1 MSNRHM
7 RRALERL
14 QLQYP
19 MPNPDLEPLELE
31 EVPELALPDIN
42 PYQEL
47 AAILDY
53 ENEERS
59 TPSDP
64 EFDFDQELVTS
75 PEPDHESDSESRAA
89 DDIGPNPDSEPAG
102 VPQPGHSV
110 LNQLPSRSLDPVV
123 NWLLNRSLDP
133 VVNWLL
139 NRSLDPVVNWLPS
152 GVLAAEPQPGS
163 SGEPDAKSESG
174 LEADRP
180 IEPKPGPS
188 NYKPSRRSRRRANRR
203 QRLLDELEEIERNC
217 EERRAAASK
226 EDDERSDDL
235 TDRLSPS
242 TRSIFSTDNGSPG
255 PYDEVHVANKFP
267 SGESESSFT
276 VESNESSGAEYVC
289 ITPDP
294 YRNGL
299 LEVEDTDESMTI
311 PSLASNQRDSYY
323 SPTPPSSVES
333 LTKSYDDAFEVWQV
347 NEEVADALLTIKS
360 HIMRVTPE
368 MRRLFGSDVPV
379 DKRRKKT
386 PRERILRKSIII
398 EYPEDLLRPYNH
410 SLTMSSCKGPN
421 NTVIFMFDHTPEHQ
435 KLHREFLD
443 MVRMGGSKLLLNL
456 DAAQEN
462 IHVESMIEI
471 FDAMCRDDNFGGAHH
486 LIQVI
491 VAMLQYATKPS
502 FNLADRQCRLPYR
515 YIENRPF
522 HIAMLKYMYLLSNK
536 ARHRT
541 ALEMCKMMF
550 NLDPTDPLALLFVID
565 TFALRARE
573 FRWLVDVLE
582 FWSYDRN
589 ANLMF
594 NMLFSHSLAFFH
606 LVKKS
611 EDETDQRF
619 AGELLQNA
627 IIRFPYVITAIMSNI
642 DSPAFRELKESEFY
656 GQFARSST
664 SASMI
669 KLMDIYARLTWPR
682 WYEPVVVGWFLHNA
696 RVMAEQYIVD
706 PEIQSSAHF
715 YATYR
720 ARMFVGLPEEVLRH
734 FCIVS
739 PISNWVLDGI
749 EVPVVSSFDGFDPL
763 PPPDEIDRYG
773 YKTRPASPVPMPTDW
788 VDWLEDG
795 EVLNIDFD
803 DIDVGSYDYTYTQ
816 TVVVRHRHKGR
827 GMANRGP
834 FPSGSTADEGRKGNG
849 RNLTRRLNEIP
860 RARHFQN
867 HFR

>member
-102 VPQPGHSV
+102 VPQPGHSGEQV
-110 LNQLPSRSLDPVV
+110 AEPQPGPSGELIAEPKPAPSVEPVAEPQPGPSGELV
-123 NWLLNRSLDP
+123 AEPQPGPSGELVAEPQPGPSGELVAEPQPGPSGELVIEP
-133 VVNWLL
+133 Q
-139 NRSLDPVVNWLPS
+139 PGPS

-226 EDDERSDDL
+226 EDDE
-235 TDRLSPS
+235 
-242 TRSIFSTDNGSPG
+242 
-255 PYDEVHVANKFP
+255 
-267 SGESESSFT
+267 
-276 VESNESSGAEYVC
+276 
-289 ITPDP
+289 
-294 YRNGL
+294 
-299 LEVEDTDESMTI
+299 
-311 PSLASNQRDSYY
+311 
-323 SPTPPSSVES
+323 
-333 LTKSYDDAFEVWQV
+333 V